1 MLPQRRGS
9 ISKVRSSMQRSLYA
23 DMLDATQCYWQE
35 MDSIWERVNHL
46 PEGQDKVVMS
56 QLWQFGKTPAS
67 PTPEEFPALVAHG
80 FLVEQL
86 VDGRLVCRPVPAS
99 LEEFWRV
106 GITVSNSHGYVLQPR
121 WAFQAHLLA
130 NISLHSPVESQ
141 AEPLSLLR
149 VVETN
154 QDEHSHSPQAR
165 ALETRKATVKLAA

>member
-1 MLPQRRGS
+1 MQL
-9 ISKVRSSMQRSLYA
+9 SSSSDR
-23 DMLDATQCYWQE
+23 LDATQYYWQE
-35 MDSIWERVNHL
+35 MESIWERVNQL

-67 PTPEEFPALVAHG
+67 PTPEEFPALVTHG

-99 LEEFWRV
+99 LEEFWCV
-106 GITVSNSHGYVLQPR
+106 GITVSNAHGYVLQPR

-130 NISLHSPVESQ
+130 NIYLHSPVQSP
-141 AEPLSLLR
+141 AEPLPLLR
-149 VVETN
+149 VVETS

-165 ALETRKATVKLAA
+165 DLETRKATVKLAA